1 MGWQWRLA
9 SPYSCCAILTTA
21 RTQTQS
27 LIYPLEIKEVRVF
40 HLILRNSL
48 ASLVS
53 SFLTCF
59 SRWLHQVMEQSKDC
73 GTFPFSRPL
82 AIFLPP
88 LGLCC
93 KQELVTLARSLI
105 ISQSQNWHWA
115 PLSTPAGAAPLYLR
129 PRRHLKTSF
138 SSPKSSAPLF
148 TFAAATTLSHK
159 VLPSPTRRCGQF
171 CIIMNV
177 RT

>member
-93 KQELVTLARSLI
+93 KQDLVTLARSVI

-115 PLSTPAGAAPLYLR
+115 PLSTPAGAALHISGQGGTWKPHSPLPNPQHFFSPLQQQPHSHTKSCPV
-129 PRRHLKTSF
+129 PRGDV
-138 SSPKSSAPLF
+138 AN
-148 TFAAATTLSHK
+148 FAL
-159 VLPSPTRRCGQF
+159 
-171 CIIMNV
+171 
-177 RT
+177 